1 MDTTTQE
8 RTMRGFEPS
17 MLASD
22 AAIGATQRVIG
33 DLTELSIGAAKEN
46 ARLAAELQ
54 IAAIDALQESHAAA
68 LRWHTLWPKALVDP
82 LHVYQKA
89 FMETVDTTQRA
100 LSLMG
105 ANAKVVVQ
113 SIDRLQAAAMDTGR
127 RVRETL
133 TTASGMRE
141 ATRRS

>member
-46 ARLAAELQ
+46 ARLAVELQ
-54 IAAIDALQESHAAA
+54 IAAIEALQDSHAAA
-68 LRWHTLWPKALVDP
+68 QRWHSS
-82 LHVYQKA
+82 
-89 FMETVDTTQRA
+89 TVE
-100 LSLMG
+100 S
-105 ANAKVVVQ
+105 
-113 SIDRLQAAAMDTGR
+113 R
-127 RVRETL
+127 RR
-133 TTASGMRE
+133 M
-141 ATRRS
+141 